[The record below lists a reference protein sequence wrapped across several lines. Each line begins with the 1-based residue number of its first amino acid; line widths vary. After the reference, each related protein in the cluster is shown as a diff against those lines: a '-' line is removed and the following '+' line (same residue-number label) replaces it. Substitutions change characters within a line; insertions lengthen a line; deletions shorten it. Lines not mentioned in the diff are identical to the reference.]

1 MNPVYEPIPM
11 RAKLETSS
19 YSQVTE
25 RDRSMSNGTHHHEIP
40 SPPKPRQHRHSR
52 VLLHWLWYFLSLAW
66 LAPIVTLLYLNFSN
80 HVIGASVWCPA
91 GHCNAEST
99 TENAVGRA
107 SYLDRKDHDANGAL
121 QFVAKTLEVWFIFVA
136 TGLVY
141 DMAVMFGRDGQG
153 LPLGYFLSHLEF
165 TDIRYILDPLLWKVP
180 LPHRHSP
187 PETRSRLI
195 KLYLFAIFTAFLT
208 ILANLMGPA
217 TAVLV
222 LPTLQWVETPKTTNQ
237 TFGVSGVDRQPA
249 GKDVFPYCTAGELL
263 ARNYSCTS
271 YPYGP
276 SLDGWASQG
285 IATITQ
291 EYSNDDALI
300 ILGSSQ
306 EAALQFTLNGSANN
320 ELIWIPNRQVLR
332 EMSHD
337 FMKTRGYFTEL
348 KEPEYPDK
356 MINNSLQTI
365 LQRQGPSLGVQADC
379 YAGDVSDYQTEDGS
393 RWVRCYT
400 GWYFS
405 DQVDQVYTKCLRL
418 GKGFDDTNYTAQ
430 FWLENFDD
438 SVPENETGIGVY
450 FADKAVYFNKTD
462 DFGSGVGA
470 CMNDGSQGNNCDW
483 DKIFDA
489 PLVNLPL
496 ELANTSVNVGVVSY
510 QVPGVS
516 NLYARIYCD
525 HVTYRSFP
533 TYTADTSPLSN
544 VQNAVA
550 LDDLATVMV
559 NATPIMVHP
568 DWFLAAWS
576 VALNETVDGNRG
588 IVKELTRV
596 LPFAYNSNA
605 STWGADPDTYSFI
618 IMHLYALGQSMS
630 LVDFTHTAPP
640 SDAEFHKSQAM
651 DKDPHPVLFTWARI
665 HVWAYGLSGRTA
677 KLGVAV
683 VILGSA
689 CVIARVLIGI
699 FTGIT
704 ERSTVEVLAAAFEH
718 RHQGELEGLEEESHL
733 AKVRYRMFEDGEGKQ
748 RFIPEKRTHRW
759 SHARSG

>member
-1 MNPVYEPIPM
+1 MNPVYEPIPLA
-11 RAKLETSS
+11 AKRETS

-25 RDRSMSNGTHHHEIP
+25 RDRSMSNGTHHQETP
-40 SPPKPRQHRHSR
+40 SKPQPRQHRHSR
-52 VLLHWLWYFLSLAW
+52 ILLHWLWYFLSLTW

-80 HVIGASVWCPA
+80 HVIGASVWCPG

-107 SYLDRKDHDANGAL
+107 NYLDHKDHDTNGAL

-141 DMAVMFGRDGQG
+141 DMAVMFGRGGRG

-180 LPHRHSP
+180 LPHRHSA

-222 LPTLQWVETPKTTNQ
+222 LPTLQWVETPKMTNQ
-237 TFGVSGVDRQPA
+237 TFGTTGVDRQPA
-249 GKDVFPYCTAGELL
+249 GDDVFPDCKASQLL
-263 ARNYSCTS
+263 SRNYTCTS
-271 YPYGP
+271 ATYGP
-276 SLDGWASQG
+276 SLDGWVSQG
-285 IATITQ
+285 IATVTQ

-306 EAALQFTLNGSANN
+306 EAALQFTLNGTANN

-332 EMSHD
+332 DMSHD
-337 FMKTRGYFTEL
+337 FMKNRGYFASFEP
-348 KEPEYPDK
+348 PEYPDK

-379 YAGDVSDYQTEDGS
+379 YAGNVTDYQTEDSS

-400 GWYFS
+400 GWFFADHS
-405 DQVDQVYTKCLRL
+405 HEMYTKCLRL

-438 SVPENETGIGVY
+438 SVPEDKTGVGVY
-450 FADKAVYFNKTD
+450 FADKAVYFNETT
-462 DFGSGVGA
+462 DFGSGIKT
-470 CMNDGSQGNNCDW
+470 CMNDKSKGDDCDW

-489 PLVNLPL
+489 PLINLPL
-496 ELANTSVNVGVVSY
+496 ELKNTSVNVGVVSY
-510 QVPGVS
+510 QVPGVQ
-516 NLYARIYCD
+516 NINARIYCD

-533 TYTADTSPLSN
+533 TYTTDTSIFTN
-544 VQNAVA
+544 AQNAVA
-550 LDDLATVMV
+550 LDDLATVMF

-576 VALNETVDGNRG
+576 VALNGTVDGNRG

-596 LPFAYNSNA
+596 LPIAYNSSA
-605 STWGADPDTYSFI
+605 STWTDKDSYSFI
-618 IMHLYALGQSMS
+618 ITHLYTLGQSMS

-640 SDAEFHKSQAM
+640 ADAAFRKSQQA
-651 DKDPHPVLFTWARI
+651 DYDDHPVLFTWARI

-677 KLGVAV
+677 KLGVVV

-718 RHQGELEGLEEESHL
+718 RHQGELDGLEEESHL
-733 AKVRYRMFEDGEGKQ
+733 AKVRYQIFEDAEGKQ
-748 RFIPEKRTHRW
+748 RFIPEKRVHRW
-759 SHARSG
+759 SHARV